1 MKKEK
6 CKSTIN
12 LSFHDTKV
20 VIGFGTFSF
29 PRVAKVSQGR
39 SLHLS
44 S

>member
-6 CKSTIN
+6 CISTIN
-12 LSFHDTKV
+12 LSYHDATV
-20 VIGFGTFSF
+20 TIGFGTFSAS
-29 PRVAKVSQGR
+29 RVAKVSQGL